1 MTERTDRM
9 RVLEDRCAALRKA
22 LHALLQRIDGWPP
35 HPVRPPSVRLDGCRI
50 VHSLGGYQRWHEG
63 VWKLQPPNE
72 DYSPVQIRDLAY
84 RLNKTLSTPR
94 EWVVAIRQIDALIE
108 WAEFRREGQIRHQR
122 EVERQQA
129 HYVAQLEAEAA
140 ALELRR

>member
-1 MTERTDRM
+1 
-9 RVLEDRCAALRKA
+9 VN
-22 LHALLQRIDGWPP
+22 
-35 HPVRPPSVRLDGCRI
+35 
-50 VHSLGGYQRWHEG
+50 
-63 VWKLQPPNE
+63 KLA
-72 DYSPVQIRDLAY
+72 IRDLALRAR
-84 RLNKTLSTPR
+84 RLLVGELGTCLDHGQAGDPALRQAALTHLVR
-94 EWVVAIRQIDALIE
+94 LVAFKMLQARGHVHSAIERYPDCDGLRQIDALIE